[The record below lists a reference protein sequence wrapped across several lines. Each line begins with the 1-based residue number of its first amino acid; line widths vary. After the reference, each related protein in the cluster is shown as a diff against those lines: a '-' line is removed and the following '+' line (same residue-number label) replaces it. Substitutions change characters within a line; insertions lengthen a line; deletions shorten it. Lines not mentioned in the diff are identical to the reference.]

1 MFVSC
6 VPVLRTLCPF
16 LRRGGEREA
25 EIPFALLL
33 FSVLHVWY
41 TRDNV
46 AINIFYQRTCVA
58 PVFATCSHIRSSGG
72 TTPIGGAIK
81 LSIEGIGGTKTH
93 GEIRSLRREKNRKIN
108 R

>member
-6 VPVLRTLCPF
+6 VPVLRTPCPF

-25 EIPFALLL
+25 EIPFVLLL
-33 FSVLHVWY
+33 SSVLYVWY

-46 AINIFYQRTCVA
+46 AINIFYQRTCA
-58 PVFATCSHIRSSGG
+58 ARVFATCSHIRSSGG

-81 LSIEGIGGTKTH
+81 LSIEGINGTKADE
-93 GEIRSLRREKNRKIN
+93 EIRSPRREKNR
-108 R
+108 

>member
-6 VPVLRTLCPF
+6 VPVLRTPCPF

-33 FSVLHVWY
+33 FSVLYVWY

-46 AINIFYQRTCVA
+46 AINIFY
-58 PVFATCSHIRSSGG
+58 
-72 TTPIGGAIK
+72 
-81 LSIEGIGGTKTH
+81 
-93 GEIRSLRREKNRKIN
+93 
-108 R
+108 

>member
-6 VPVLRTLCPF
+6 VPILRTPCPF

-25 EIPFALLL
+25 EIPFVLLL
-33 FSVLHVWY
+33 FSVLYVWY

-46 AINIFYQRTCVA
+46 AINIFYQRTCA
-58 PVFATCSHIRSSGG
+58 ARVFATCSHIRSSGG

-81 LSIEGIGGTKTH
+81 LSIEGINGTKADE
-93 GEIRSLRREKNRKIN
+93 EIRSPRREKNR
-108 R
+108 